1 MDVLR
6 SVSRRVRS
14 ADAFPKTLDDFRVK
28 TASGGFVS
36 VAALL
41 IISVLVLSET
51 STFLSPERT
60 VNISVDD
67 VRNETLQIYI
77 NVDFPRLNC
86 DVIGVD
92 ALDESGNMQLEI
104 TNHMYKTRLDLSGK
118 VIRGDKKKRVE
129 RNPVRPAV
137 PAVKQAELPPG
148 YCGSCYGAAPESVC
162 CNTCNAVKEAYEKRG
177 WLLTDLEGV
186 EQCAREGVKT
196 LAPAEYDPTE
206 GCNVKGYIE
215 VLKLSGKF
223 HLTPGHS
230 VAWKGHNLHD
240 MSVFRNRQLD
250 LSHTIRSLSFGAAY
264 PGQKNP
270 LDGTVKSLPA
280 EQSMGQ
286 HEYFIKL
293 VPTTYKKARGRSLK
307 TNQYSVT
314 EFFRPSDPNKDGQ
327 LLPGVFVFYELS
339 PIRVEYEDK
348 RRSFPHF
355 LVQLSAIVGGVWA
368 MAGMV
373 DTGIFHGA
381 RVLREK
387 RGLGKHI

>member
-41 IISVLVLSET
+41 IICVLVLSET
-51 STFLSPERT
+51 STFLTAERS
-60 VNISVDD
+60 VNISVDN

-129 RNPVRPAV
+129 RNPVRQALPA
-137 PAVKQAELPPG
+137 AKQAELPPG
-148 YCGSCYGAAPESVC
+148 YCGSCYGATPETTC
-162 CNTCNAVKEAYEKRG
+162 CNTCNDVKEAYEKRG
-177 WLLTDLEGV
+177 WLLTDLNG
-186 EQCAREGVKT
+186 
-196 LAPAEYDPTE
+196 
-206 GCNVKGYIE
+206 GYIE

-230 VAWKGHNLHD
+230 
-240 MSVFRNRQLD
+240 
-250 LSHTIRSLSFGAAY
+250 
-264 PGQKNP
+264 
-270 LDGTVKSLPA
+270 
-280 EQSMGQ
+280 

-293 VPTTYKKARGRSLK
+293 VPTTYKKARGAVFE
-307 TNQYSVT
+307 NQP

-355 LVQLSAIVGGVWA
+355 IVQLSAIVGGVWA

-373 DTGIFHGA
+373 DTGIFHGT

>member
-92 ALDESGNMQLEI
+92 ALDGTLVPRRAAPLVPPAISFAAVGRRRTAGCVLVGCPREGGKVPAQLRRSGGSEGGVRLLLGLSLLLDTRRLTSVSCGLCSLPFFFLLSFASLSLVGECDLALAVAESGNMQLEI

-148 YCGSCYGAAPESVC
+148 YCGSCYGAAPEVCPARRACMEALCKLSQSCVFTAWWGGGCGRCVYWWKRCLPAGFLRTHSRVCEVVAWVC
-162 CNTCNAVKEAYEKRG
+162 CWRFPFSTFWFRS
-177 WLLTDLEGV
+177 
-186 EQCAREGVKT
+186 Q
-196 LAPAEYDPTE
+196 
-206 GCNVKGYIE
+206 
-215 VLKLSGKF
+215 
-223 HLTPGHS
+223 S
-230 VAWKGHNLHD
+230 VATHATL
-240 MSVFRNRQLD
+240 
-250 LSHTIRSLSFGAAY
+250 
-264 PGQKNP
+264 
-270 LDGTVKSLPA
+270 
-280 EQSMGQ
+280 
-286 HEYFIKL
+286 
-293 VPTTYKKARGRSLK
+293 
-307 TNQYSVT
+307 
-314 EFFRPSDPNKDGQ
+314 
-327 LLPGVFVFYELS
+327 
-339 PIRVEYEDK
+339 
-348 RRSFPHF
+348 
-355 LVQLSAIVGGVWA
+355 
-368 MAGMV
+368 
-373 DTGIFHGA
+373 
-381 RVLREK
+381 
-387 RGLGKHI
+387 

>member
-1 MDVLR
+1 MLLTAPRVPFASAPRRAVDLRPSRAPCWCSPPACLLGTRCFLTDIVCGCAAPSTVARVWLPALGRAGSMDVLR

-86 DVIGVD
+86 EVIGVD
-92 ALDESGNMQLEI
+92 ALDGTLVPRCAAPWVPPAVSFGAMERRRTAGCALVGCPREGGKVPAQLREGGGSEGGVRLLLGLSLLLERRLLTCVSCGLCASLFLLFFASLSLAGECDLALAMAESGNMQLEI

-148 YCGSCYGAAPESVC
+148 YCGSCYGAASEVC
-162 CNTCNAVKEAYEKRG
+162 PARRAFMEALFR
-177 WLLTDLEGV
+177 
-186 EQCAREGVKT
+186 
-196 LAPAEYDPTE
+196 
-206 GCNVKGYIE
+206 
-215 VLKLSGKF
+215 LSQSCVC
-223 HLTPGHS
+223 T
-230 VAWKGHNLHD
+230 AWWGGGLW
-240 MSVFRNRQLD
+240 
-250 LSHTIRSLSFGAAY
+250 SL
-264 PGQKNP
+264 
-270 LDGTVKSLPA
+270 
-280 EQSMGQ
+280 
-286 HEYFIKL
+286 
-293 VPTTYKKARGRSLK
+293 
-307 TNQYSVT
+307 
-314 EFFRPSDPNKDGQ
+314 
-327 LLPGVFVFYELS
+327 
-339 PIRVEYEDK
+339 
-348 RRSFPHF
+348 
-355 LVQLSAIVGGVWA
+355 
-368 MAGMV
+368 
-373 DTGIFHGA
+373 
-381 RVLREK
+381 RVLVNRV
-387 RGLGKHI
+387 LACWFLAYSLTIV